1 MREFTYVVE
10 KDEDGWYVASVPS
23 LPGCFTQAQTTEEL
37 RERLKEAIELYL
49 EELPEFSPESTTVVS
64 VDRIAV

>member
-10 KDEDGWYVASVPS
+10 KDEDGLYVASVPS
-23 LPGCFTQAQTTEEL
+23 LPGCFTQAETTEEL

-49 EELPEFSPESTTVVS
+49 EEFPDMANGITTMVS

>member
-10 KDEDGWYVASVPS
+10 RDEEGWYVASVPS
-23 LPGCFTQAQTTEEL
+23 LPGCFTQAKTTEEL
-37 RERLKEAIELYL
+37 EVRLKEAIELYL
-49 EELPEFSPESTTVVS
+49 EELPEFMPEPTTMVS